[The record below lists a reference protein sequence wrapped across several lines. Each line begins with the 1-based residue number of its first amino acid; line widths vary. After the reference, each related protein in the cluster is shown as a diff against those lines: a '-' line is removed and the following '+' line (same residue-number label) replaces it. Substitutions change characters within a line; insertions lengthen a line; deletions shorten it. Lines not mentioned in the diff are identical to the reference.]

1 METLNNG
8 PFIRYLETTRSIGSF
23 PHTQKKIW
31 GECLLF
37 RALTILWDQI
47 WTGKNCD
54 NMEFSRALTDTAVWT
69 GKMFGVKFD
78 SFLNNMLQCSTS
90 CTTHVIAGW
99 LCKASSQFSQDSSW
113 NHAWFALTHWIIS
126 VASPV
131 FRLHYGRSLIFNLFV
146 GDVSWSAT
154 GIISW
159 LSDLKSWWLCFLDD
173 RFCLAV
179 HSSSFCRLLT
189 TVLCLF
195 HLIL

>member
-1 METLNNG
+1 VRPSIGSVVKVNLCNQPWVLAILALLPFYIMETLNNG

-54 NMEFSRALTDTAVWT
+54 DMEFSRALTDTAVWT

-113 NHAWFALTHWIIS
+113 NHAWLPPALEGVLYS
-126 VASPV
+126 GCCSP
-131 FRLHYGRSLIFNLFV
+131 RAIAMRRKLFV
-146 GDVSWSAT
+146 LYEFFVVFLDG
-154 GIISW
+154 
-159 LSDLKSWWLCFLDD
+159 LSDAHD
-173 RFCLAV
+173 V
-179 HSSSFCRLLT
+179 LL
-189 TVLCLF
+189 LR
-195 HLIL
+195 